1 MYLPEPGERVF
12 LFLHEQTCIESM
24 NVSPQHP
31 RSGQPA
37 GQVEG
42 DLGSSSL
49 PLRFGREL
57 FLGCRQC
64 TFPSCTA
71 NFCIPEMHSP
81 CSTPASSCIG
91 QPQPT
96 LGHGAQWSPPRAPAP
111 GCLVW

>member
-1 MYLPEPGERVF
+1 MYLPESGERVF
-12 LFLHEQTCIESM
+12 LFLHEQIRIESM

-31 RSGQPA
+31 RNGQPA

-49 PLRFGREL
+49 LVRFGREL

-81 CSTPASSCIG
+81 CSTPASSCVG
-91 QPQPT
+91 QPQP
-96 LGHGAQWSPPRAPAP
+96 LWASVLSGPHPGPLPPAA
-111 GCLVW
+111 